1 MPTPARQSNSGFRSR
16 PGYRLAR
23 VSVIGTIYI
32 PFGSGIFGR
41 WQYCYDLGWMVGSLR
56 MLGFGSLGPG
66 FAAWKEFCFF
76 SRSRFLEGAAVA
88 LPSGLMPSTSRV
100 LRYWIMRR
108 HFAVLLAF

>member
-1 MPTPARQSNSGFRSR
+1 M
-16 PGYRLAR
+16 

-41 WQYCYDLGWMVGSLR
+41 WQYCYDSGWMVGSLR

-76 SRSRFLEGAAVA
+76 SRWRFLEGAAIA
-88 LPSGLMPSTSRV
+88 LP
-100 LRYWIMRR
+100 LRLDAQHLTR
-108 HFAVLLAF
+108 APLLDYAKAFRGSSCF